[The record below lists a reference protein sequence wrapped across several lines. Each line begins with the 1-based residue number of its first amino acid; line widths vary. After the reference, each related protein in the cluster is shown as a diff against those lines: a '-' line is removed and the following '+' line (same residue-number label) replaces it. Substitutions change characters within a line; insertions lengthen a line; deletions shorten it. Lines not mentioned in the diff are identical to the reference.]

1 MDNINFSRIHFNEQ
15 NVNQT
20 SSIIVM
26 KIKDNKKGSVSH
38 SPTSIDR
45 CCKRFMVEPNIS
57 SIKDGIPRVPCNIT
71 KEEFYLQYV
80 RKRKAVILRGC
91 QKNWRARNWT
101 FEGTFQLNSYFYCTS
116 IIIRDAL
123 YTNFLQRSIFIP
135 RNIESVPS

>member
-1 MDNINFSRIHFNEQ
+1 
-15 NVNQT
+15 
-20 SSIIVM
+20 M

-38 SPTSIDR
+38 SPTLIDR

-57 SIKDGIPRVPCNIT
+57 SINDGIPRAPCNMT
-71 KEEFYLQYV
+71 KEEFYLQYI

-116 IIIRDAL
+116 IIIMYSNKKNRMNVL
-123 YTNFLQRSIFIP
+123 FTP
-135 RNIESVPS
+135 RNIDSVPS

>member
-1 MDNINFSRIHFNEQ
+1 
-15 NVNQT
+15 
-20 SSIIVM
+20 M

-38 SPTSIDR
+38 SPTLIDR

-57 SIKDGIPRVPCNIT
+57 SIKDGIPRAPCNIT

-101 FEGTFQLNSYFYCTS
+101 FEGTFQLNSYFYCN
-116 IIIRDAL
+116 RDAL
-123 YTNFLQRSIFIP
+123 YAIFLQRFIFMP
-135 RNIESVPS
+135 RNIDSVPS